1 MIMKSFAC
9 LASCSL
15 LFLALSSTSCR
26 KEAGT
31 AVSTDES
38 PAKGSQ
44 HAKPAVRPDHPPAA
58 GKAGGGAKGSPVADI
73 ANVESVPD
81 LNRWM
86 RARIGKGVLSEGE
99 LKALSEALDR
109 IAKGKGIQKHEAV
122 AELLSSFGEWP
133 ESESFAL
140 IQALREEPLVFVKG
154 AEKGLSGRTQRKAVV
169 MCLSDLSRRDDVASL
184 GSLYGELAPGP
195 NREQLAGYL
204 AASRFRVEG
213 AAASLK
219 GVEELEF
226 VEERRSA
233 LIDLSNEIS
242 EKGVSAVTQAELE
255 QLYALADAAGIG
267 VVVKASIARAA
278 K

>member
-1 MIMKSFAC
+1 MIMKAFAC
-9 LASCSL
+9 FVSCFL
-15 LFLALSSTSCR
+15 TFLALSSTSCR
-26 KEAGT
+26 KEVGT
-31 AVSTDES
+31 AVSSDE
-38 PAKGSQ
+38 ATKGPQ
-44 HAKPAVRPDHPPAA
+44 HCKAAVRPDHSPAA
-58 GKAGGGAKGSPVADI
+58 GKAGIGAKGSPVADI

-99 LKALSEALDR
+99 LKALSEVLDR

-122 AELLSSFGEWP
+122 AELLPSFGEWP